1 MAHGPARPPRR
12 LPSLLSARA
21 TPASANAKHAL
32 LATLLL
38 VGASGCR
45 KGAAPEATPAP
56 TPEAAPAPSVDLASL
71 TARVGVK
78 PGVLTF
84 KAAGPAASLM
94 SSQGTVT
101 MRRAG
106 ADRFV
111 DAPMNAPLFAGDVLW
126 AGAHAL
132 ATLALADD
140 TVVQLAEETAVV
152 IGDRAVSADPASS
165 LGVLYGVARVSVS
178 PRSRGEGA
186 FVVVAGPVVV
196 GAKGTAFGVAVAA
209 GGLVRVGVEHGEVE
223 LAGPAALDKPASVE
237 TGEVAIVDSAGV
249 VGKTGPFKADD
260 WGDWRY
266 TTETLPKLAEAARVH
281 ANRLVGAEAH
291 LDADYMML
299 QQLGASASTLA
310 WQAAAGTKTKATGE
324 YKASAAE
331 RATTI
336 EAVYRLAGEIARL
349 TNAAQSDAF
358 ILAQLYARHPN
369 ELAPDV
375 AEFGQEIVGSI
386 LYGKKLV
393 LVSETFL
400 AALRPA
406 YYAHTA
412 RGRAHAASLG
422 MPATAFAQ
430 VKVADASA
438 GELAKRLPGPLYVP
452 PRIEATTHG
461 HPVWQRAPN
470 VGWDERLTLQP
481 VPPRQGAWYV
491 APSRV
496 DARLVA
502 GAPSVAAM
510 PDLLGTP
517 APTEPENADLVF
529 LVPPPPPAD
538 AP

>member
-1 MAHGPARPPRR
+1 M
-12 LPSLLSARA
+12 LLF
-21 TPASANAKHAL
+21 ASAS
-32 LATLLL
+32 
-38 VGASGCR
+38 GGCR
-45 KGAAPEATPAP
+45 KAAAPEAPPAVAP
-56 TPEAAPAPSVDLASL
+56 TPAAAPAPNVDLASL
-71 TARVGVK
+71 TGRVGVK
-78 PGVLTF
+78 PGALTF
-84 KAAGPAASLM
+84 KAVGPAASLM
-94 SSQGTVT
+94 SSQGTLT
-101 MRRAG
+101 IRRAG
-106 ADRFV
+106 DDRFV
-111 DAPMNAPLFAGDVLW
+111 DADANAPLFAGDVLW

-152 IGDRAVSADPASS
+152 IGDRALSADPASC

-186 FVVVAGPVVV
+186 FLVVAGPVIV

-223 LAGPAALDKPASVE
+223 LAGPAALDKPTSLG
-237 TGEVAIVDSAGV
+237 TGEVAVVDAAGV
-249 VGKTGPFKADD
+249 VGKSEPFKADD

-266 TTETLPKLAEAARVH
+266 AIETHSTLADAARVH
-281 ANRLVGAEAH
+281 ANRLVNAEAH
-291 LDADYMML
+291 LDADYIAL
-299 QQLGASASTLA
+299 RQLGASASTLS
-310 WQAAAGTKTKATGE
+310 WQAAAGAKTKAAGE
-324 YKASAAE
+324 YKASAIE
-331 RATTI
+331 RATALD
-336 EAVYRLAGEIARL
+336 AVYRLAGEIARL
-349 TNAAQSDAF
+349 TNSAQSDAF

-369 ELAPDV
+369 ELANDV
-375 AEFGQEIVGSI
+375 AEFGQEIVGAI

-400 AALRPA
+400 APLRPS

-422 MPATAFAQ
+422 MPASAFAQ
-430 VKVADASA
+430 VKLTDPSA
-438 GELAKRLPGPLYVP
+438 GELAKRLLGPHYVA
-452 PRIEATTHG
+452 PRIESTLHG

-481 VPPRQGAWYV
+481 VPPRQGAWYL
-491 APSRV
+491 APPQV
-496 DARLVA
+496 DGHLVA

-510 PDLLGTP
+510 PAMLGAP

-529 LVPPPPPAD
+529 LVPPPPPTD